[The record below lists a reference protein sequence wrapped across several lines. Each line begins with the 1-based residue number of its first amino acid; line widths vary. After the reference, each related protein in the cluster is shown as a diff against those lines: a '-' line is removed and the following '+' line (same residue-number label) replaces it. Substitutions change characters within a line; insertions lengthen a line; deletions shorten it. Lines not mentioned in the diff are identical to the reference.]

1 MYPERIKEIRKNLGL
16 SVAKMSD
23 KINIPQRT
31 ITAYERGERQP
42 SIEFLAQ
49 MCINFNLNANW
60 FVTGLGD
67 MFNKENLDIK
77 KIKDEVYTE
86 IKNLLKIEGI
96 IK

>member
-1 MYPERIKEIRKNLGL
+1 MYPEKIKEIRKKLSL

-60 FVTGLGD
+60 FLTGKGD
-67 MFNKENLDIK
+67 MFNGENLSTE
-77 KIKDEVYTE
+77 KIKNEVYNE
-86 IKNLLKIEGI
+86 IKELLKIEGV